1 MIRWAFARANDALLR
16 VPENARV
23 SINAY
28 TIGSHKPSKRLLEDN
43 GMKLFRHSWMMIIN
57 LEDEIPEPQWPD
69 GIILRP
75 YDHEKHAEEV
85 YSADYEAFQDHF
97 GFVEEPFEEGYP
109 KWLHH
114 MVQDEHYDPT
124 LWYLAFDG
132 DQIAGGAICRPVS
145 WEDPNAG
152 WVRSIFVRRAWRR
165 RGLALALLRH
175 AFLEF
180 RKRGK
185 QRAGLGVDA
194 ENLTGATQ
202 LYKKAGMHVT
212 RQYDR
217 YEFEVRPGIE
227 YSNNENTT
235 S

>member
-1 MIRWAFARANDALLR
+1 MI
-16 VPENARV
+16 
-23 SINAY
+23 
-28 TIGSHKPSKRLLEDN
+28 
-43 GMKLFRHSWMMIIN
+43 
-57 LEDEIPEPQWPD
+57 
-69 GIILRP
+69 
-75 YDHEKHAEEV
+75 
-85 YSADYEAFQDHF
+85 
-97 GFVEEPFEEGYP
+97 
-109 KWLHH
+109 
-114 MVQDEHYDPT
+114 QDEHYDPT
-124 LWYLAFDG
+124 LWYLAFDR

-145 WEDPNAG
+145 WEDPDAG
-152 WVRSIFVRRAWRR
+152 WVRSLFVRRPWRR
-165 RGLALALLRH
+165 RELALALLRH

-185 QRAGLGVDA
+185 QRVGLEVDA

-217 YEFEVRPGIE
+217 YEFEVRPGIK